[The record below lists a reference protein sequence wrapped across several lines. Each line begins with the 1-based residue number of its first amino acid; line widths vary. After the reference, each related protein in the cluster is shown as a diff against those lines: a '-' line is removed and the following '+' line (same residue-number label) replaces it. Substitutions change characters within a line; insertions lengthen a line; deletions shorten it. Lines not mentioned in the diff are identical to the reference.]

1 MTDDIYLD
9 ANATTQVLP
18 VAAAAALR
26 VMEQNFGNP
35 SSTHYRGLQARELM
49 SDVRG
54 QAQRLLGS
62 GEGRMVF
69 VSGATEA
76 IQTAVL
82 SALCDIRERLQR
94 GESVG
99 SLLVVGATEHKA
111 VPESIIHWNR
121 VLGLN
126 LDLRALPVD
135 DRGQHDLS
143 ALAGMVN
150 DAALVCTMAAN
161 NETGAISDLDG
172 IARVLHGGTS
182 VPLWLVDGVQALGK
196 LPLAL
201 DRLRI
206 DYAAFSGHKLYAPK
220 GTGLLYVRAGAPFT
234 PLMVG
239 GGQENG
245 NRSGT
250 ENLAGIAA
258 LGAVL
263 QMLEVG
269 GLFRTPAEMQ
279 HMRDRLVGSLRAAFP
294 GVVFNTPFDRALPT
308 TINFSVP
315 GRTSKEL
322 LDVFDAA
329 GIRVSSGSACSA
341 AKALPSHVL
350 EAMGLPAWRAAS
362 AIRMSFGPATQ
373 AAWITRAC
381 ERILQCGQAITQT
394 EPWHP
399 PADLAIPIDL
409 QVRQVRAEG
418 NNSWILPDASGTH
431 CVVID
436 PHPETLPALQR
447 ELGRLPHAV
456 TAVLMTTE
464 TVRATQARQ
473 DLVQWLGHRSGIQAS
488 RRVAQVSPGDTGA
501 PATGKDDG
509 AAVIPIG
516 KESLVRVVHAGT
528 TVYLLGTPGPA
539 GLAGDAVR
547 LVFVA
552 TSPRADGT
560 DNLARRLTEVAGHQT
575 VICCANDD
583 GAALP
588 GTVMSLHETAPDTRA
603 AGGTIAQQ
611 DIHQFLSDHPDARL
625 VDLREPVELLVGGPA
640 RMHSHTADCAALSQ
654 FANHLG
660 PWLGQR
666 EAPLVFVC
674 RSGARSER
682 AASWM
687 RRMGHTS
694 AWHLGGGLALQTA
707 QAE

>member
-18 VAAAAALR
+18 VAAAAALC
-26 VMEQNFGNP
+26 VMEQNYGNP

-49 SDVRG
+49 SEVRG
-54 QAQRLLGS
+54 RAQRLLGS

-82 SALCDIRERLQR
+82 SALCHIRDRLQR
-94 GESVG
+94 GEAVG
-99 SLLVVGATEHKA
+99 KLLLVGATEHKA
-111 VPESIIHWNR
+111 VPESVTHWNR

-126 LDLRALPVD
+126 LDLRTLPVD

-143 ALAGMVN
+143 ALARMVN
-150 DAALVCTMAAN
+150 EAALVCTMAAN

-172 IARVLHGGTS
+172 IAHVLHGGAS
-182 VPLWLVDGVQALGK
+182 APLWLVDGVQALGK

-239 GGQENG
+239 GGQEDG
-245 NRSGT
+245 SRSGT

-263 QMLEVG
+263 QMLEAG
-269 GLFRTPAEMQ
+269 GVFRTQAEMQ
-279 HMRDRLVGSLRAAFP
+279 HMRERLVDSLRAAFP
-294 GVVFNTPFDRALPT
+294 GVVFNTPFDHALAT

-315 GRTSKEL
+315 GRASKEL

-329 GIRVSSGSACSA
+329 GIRVSAGSACSA

-373 AAWITRAC
+373 AAWITQAC
-381 ERILQCGQAITQT
+381 ERILQCGQAITQA
-394 EPWHP
+394 EPWQP
-399 PADLAIPIDL
+399 PADLATPIPL

-418 NNSWILPDASGTH
+418 NNSWILPDTSGKH
-431 CVVID
+431 CVVMD
-436 PHPETLPALQR
+436 PHPETVPALQR
-447 ELGRLPHAV
+447 ELERLPHAV

-464 TVRATQARQ
+464 TARARQARQ
-473 DLVQWLGHRSGIQAS
+473 DLLEWLGHRRGIEAS
-488 RRVAQVSPGDTGA
+488 RRVAQVSPGDTGV
-501 PATGKDDG
+501 PATENDDG

-516 KESLVRVVHAGT
+516 MESLVRVVHADT
-528 TVYLLGTPGPA
+528 KAYLLGTPGP
-539 GLAGDAVR
+539 AGDAVR

-560 DNLARRLTEVAGHQT
+560 DNLARRLAEVAGCHA

-588 GTVMSLHETAPDTRA
+588 GTVGSLQATAPDART
-603 AGGTIAQQ
+603 AGGTIAQC
-611 DIHQFLSDHPDARL
+611 DIHQFLSDHPDTRL
-625 VDLREPVELLVGGPA
+625 VDLREPVELLVGGAA
-640 RMHSHTADCAALSQ
+640 RLESHTADCAALSQ

-660 PWLGQR
+660 PWLAKR

-682 AASWM
+682 VASWM
-687 RRMGHTS
+687 RRMGHPS
-694 AWHLGGGLALQTA
+694 AWHLGGGLALQTGQA
-707 QAE
+707 Q